1 MNFTCCYGCT
11 DRIQGCHS
19 TCAKYA
25 HYHEL
30 NLKEHE
36 ARKAY
41 SASRFDV
48 SLNRVCNEKLR
59 RAAK

>member
-11 DRIQGCHS
+11 DRITGCHS

-25 HYHEL
+25 HFEKK
-30 NLKEHE
+30 NEQEKQ
-36 ARKAY
+36 ARRAY

-48 SLNRVCNEKLR
+48 SLNRVCEAKLR
-59 RAAK
+59 GRL

>member
-11 DRIQGCHS
+11 DRIQNCHA
-19 TCAKYA
+19 TCAKFAYF
-25 HYHEL
+25 EKK
-30 NLKEHE
+30 NEQEKQ

-41 SASRFDV
+41 MASRFDV

>member
-11 DRIQGCHS
+11 DRHLNCHGQ
-19 TCAKYA
+19 CAKYER
-25 HYHEL
+25 YHKL
-30 NLKEHE
+30 NEKEHE

-48 SLNRVCNEKLR
+48 SLNRVCEAKLR

>member
-1 MNFTCCYGCT
+1 MNFTCCYGCK

-19 TCAKYA
+19 SCEKFAYFERKN
-25 HYHEL
+25 EQE
-30 NLKEHE
+30 KQ

-41 SASRFDV
+41 MLSRYDV
-48 SLNRVCNEKLR
+48 SLNRVCEAKLR